1 VKRTL
6 VLSVTALIICA
17 VLFSCEKKEERE
29 AAPPRTAA
37 EWLAEELDLDE
48 AIVRAPAGIVSATV
62 PLDIEFRE
70 PVIPAHLVG
79 TVLDKNPFTFEPPI
93 QGQAKWQSQR
103 TLRFMPD
110 GYLPAGAEVKA
121 VLNGTAA
128 FGDEKKVN
136 DFLFS
141 FKVAEQEVLSLVGDF
156 VAVPEREN
164 AVQYTGTFEFAQPV
178 DVDKIQAEIEFRG
191 PDGKVNLAVTPYE
204 DPHKAGVKS
213 RVILRTDKGR
223 SFTISLPPRYSAE
236 GKRWERPLFL
246 PEIGVF
252 RVLSH
257 TDMTSPDDA
266 RPTYGFRFSDPIKQD
281 IDLSGFVSVTPEV
294 AYDVRIQGK
303 YLLLAGAFNP
313 GQSYTVK
320 IAKGFP
326 STYGTKMPGE
336 FNAEFSI
343 SNMRPE
349 IEWLQHGV
357 YIPTDNTFRLQFKSV
372 NVGRVQIAVTEIYPE
387 NIGFFIQRNTL
398 VDAGE
403 TRRRGRYRS
412 GVYEDLDRVG
422 TAIHIDT
429 LEIAAERNRWVKS
442 ELDLSPVFRGKK
454 NSAFFVLL
462 KFGKDDLTG
471 RCVNDRD
478 EMEEGDL
485 FYESA
490 NYYENP
496 CSPGYYYTRGAKHKL
511 LISSD
516 VGLTVKH
523 TEDGVHVFAADVL
536 RARPVSGLDLGLY
549 TYQNQLVETKTTDR
563 DGHALFGGHGSY
575 IYGTNS
581 SGIALIKLNHPPWE
595 VNTFDV
601 GGAVGGKSGTDVF
614 IYTDRGVHRP
624 GDTIHLSAVIRMNGE
639 VPPEKQPVIL
649 KVRNARGQIAHEARA
664 SCGFNGHV
672 YFAVPTELSD
682 PTGDWSAGITVGDQ
696 TFTRTLKVETV
707 KPFRLK
713 IDVDMPEAFHPPH
726 TDITGTITCK
736 YLFGAPAADLRSS
749 IRADLSSGSF
759 TTEKH
764 GDFIFSTPMKQY
776 ERRTVEILET
786 RLDGDGTA
794 RFSAHVPNLK
804 LAPGLVRV
812 NLNIN
817 VYEKGGS
824 FATHRRVTTVY
835 PYTAFVGLKNIF
847 AGGYAE
853 AGETYQ
859 LPIIVTDHEGNPV
872 PGHRLDVAVYVNQ
885 RHWWYDYD
893 RRDRQDFRRMES
905 TYLIGEC
912 TYHSGTAPVVHT
924 LPVED
929 NGRHFIEVR
938 DITSGHEAGMFFY
951 AYAWGRPA
959 PADEEERNY
968 LKITSDKNVYA
979 VGDEA
984 TLTFDSPGEGMALL
998 TIEKGDVLIRRRW
1011 KTLHENRTSFMIPL
1025 AEDLMPNCYASISM
1039 IQPHNQNTNDLP
1051 MRLYGIKTLYIEDES
1066 THLPLQLSAPDELK
1080 PKEAFSIDVTSRAP
1094 MSATYT
1100 IAVVD
1105 EGLLDLTGFE
1115 TPVPWNHFFR
1125 KVRLGVTTRDN
1136 FDEIL
1141 GVLYPDIDRYFTI
1154 GGGEAYEEK
1163 ERAKRLGRARVTRF
1177 VPVVLFEGPV
1187 RIEPGETATTS
1198 FTMPNYVG
1206 SVRVMV
1212 VGTAAHSYA
1221 SLDET
1226 VPVRQSLMILPTL
1239 PRVARPGDTFAL
1251 PVSVFAMDSTVQDV
1265 RLSARLSSNLSIEG
1279 PPEVRMRFAKPGE
1292 ADAAFSVMVGNRIG
1306 ADTATVMATS
1316 TSATADYTVH
1326 LPVESPNPF
1335 FTEVTDTTVE
1345 PKQAITLVPEK
1356 FGLEGTN
1363 AARIAFSRMPDI
1375 QLDKRIKYLVRYP
1388 YGCIEQTTSSAFPQ
1402 IFLPY
1407 LVDLGSHQ
1415 KQMVTDNINAAIARL
1430 KRFQMNEG
1438 SSFWPVLSGRTAN
1451 FSDWGSSYAGHFLI
1465 EARERGYHVPGGLYN
1480 HWLRT
1485 AKKRAKQVNTENHR
1499 YQMYRLF
1506 LLALAGE
1513 PHVGAMNLVR
1523 ENYLSTLDP
1532 LSRKLL
1538 AAAYYV
1544 SGEKDAARVIDRS
1557 APTEI
1562 PPFRE
1567 LGGTYGSALRDRAL
1581 MTYLC
1586 VKMEDM
1592 QAAGRLLRATA
1603 KEFTPG
1609 GWYSTQETA
1618 MALLAIGSYYQGS
1631 PFTGG
1636 AVTFRV
1642 KTGEKEA
1649 ETVTLSGYQTM
1660 RDLVDVWGEEIVIT
1674 NESDNPLFVT
1684 LLVEG
1689 IPLDERIET
1698 EFSGLH
1704 LARNFFDAD
1713 GRPIDVSAR
1722 RQGEGFWIVY
1732 TVENQY
1738 SMPLR
1743 TLALTSVFPSGWEIV
1758 NRRVTGQALPP
1769 WVQGLGATTGE
1780 YMDIRDD
1787 RINWFFDLPER
1798 GKVRFAAEI
1807 NPTFRGR
1814 YRLPPVSVEAMYSPE
1829 YFARI
1834 AGGNVFVK

>member
-1 VKRTL
+1 ML
-6 VLSVTALIICA
+6 CA
-17 VLFSCEKKEERE
+17 ALFSCAKKEERE

-37 EWLAEELDLDE
+37 EWLAEELDLGK
-48 AIVRAPAGIVSATV
+48 AVVRAPAGIVSAAV

-93 QGQAKWQSQR
+93 EGQARWQSQR
-103 TLRFMPD
+103 MLRFTPH
-110 GYLPAGAEVKA
+110 GYLPAGTEVKA
-121 VLNGTAA
+121 VLYGTAA

-141 FKVAEQEVLSLVGDF
+141 FKVAEQEVLSVVGDF

-164 AVQYTGTFEFAQPV
+164 AVQYTGTLEFAQPV
-178 DVDKIQAEIEFRG
+178 DVAEIGAEIDFRG
-191 PDGKVNLAVTPYE
+191 PDGKVDLAVTLYE
-204 DPHKAGVKS
+204 DPHKVGVTS
-213 RVILRTDKGR
+213 GIILRTDRGR
-223 SFTISLPPRYSAE
+223 SFTLSLPPRYSAA
-236 GKRWERPLFL
+236 GKKWERSVFL

-257 TDMTSPDDA
+257 MDMTSPDDD

-313 GQSYTVK
+313 GESYTAR
-320 IAKGFP
+320 IARGFP

-336 FNAEFSI
+336 FNTEFSI
-343 SNMRPE
+343 SNIRPE

-372 NVGRVQIAVTEIYPE
+372 NVGRVQVAVTEIYPE
-387 NIGFFIQRNTL
+387 NIGFFIQKNAL

-403 TRRRGRYRS
+403 TLRRGRYHG
-412 GVYEDLDRVG
+412 GVYEELDRVG

-429 LEIAAERNRWVKS
+429 LEITAERNRWVKS
-442 ELDLSPVFRGKK
+442 ELDLGPVFLGKK

-462 KFGKDDLTG
+462 RFGMYDLTG

-490 NYYENP
+490 NYYDNP
-496 CSPGYYYTRGAKHKL
+496 CSPGYYYTRGTVHKL

-516 VGLTVKH
+516 IGLTVKH
-523 TEDGVHVFAADVL
+523 AEDGVHVFAADVL
-536 RARPVSGLDLGLY
+536 RARPVSGLALGLY
-549 TYQNQLVETKTTDR
+549 TYQNQLVETRTTGH
-563 DGHALFGGHGSY
+563 DGHALFEGRGSY

-601 GGAVGGKSGTDVF
+601 GGAAGGQSGTDVF
-614 IYTDRGVHRP
+614 IYADRGVHRP
-624 GDTIHLSAVIRMNGE
+624 GDTIHLSAVIRTNGE
-639 VPPEKQPVIL
+639 VPPEKLPVIL
-649 KVRNARGQIAHEARA
+649 RVRNARGQVAHEART

-672 YFAVPTELSD
+672 CFSVPTDLSD
-682 PTGDWSAGITVGDQ
+682 PTGDWSAGLTIGDQ
-696 TFTRTLKVETV
+696 TFTKTLKIETV

-713 IDVDMPEAFHPPH
+713 IDVDMPETFHPPR
-726 TDITGTITCK
+726 TDISGTIACK
-736 YLFGAPAADLRSS
+736 YLFGAPAADLRVNV
-749 IRADLSSGSF
+749 RADLSGINF
-759 TTEKH
+759 TTEKF
-764 GDFIFSTPMKQY
+764 GDFIFSTPMRQY
-776 ERRTVEILET
+776 VGRDVEILEAK
-786 RLDGDGTA
+786 LDGDGTA
-794 RFSAHVPNLK
+794 RFKAGVPNLK
-804 LAPGLVRV
+804 QAPGLVRA

-824 FATHRRVTTVY
+824 FVTHRRVTTVY
-835 PYTAFVGLKNIF
+835 PFTAFVGLKNVF

-859 LPIIVTDHEGNPV
+859 LPIIVTDRDGNPV

-905 TYLIGEC
+905 TYLIGEH
-912 TYHSGTAPVVHT
+912 TYHSGTEPVVHT

-929 NGRHFIEVR
+929 YGRHFVEVR
-938 DITSGHEAGMFFY
+938 DVTSGHEAGMFFY
-951 AYAWGRPA
+951 AAAWGVPV
-959 PADEEERNY
+959 PADEEERNF
-968 LKITSDKNVYA
+968 LLITSDKNVYA
-979 VGDEA
+979 VGDDA
-984 TLTFDSPGEGMALL
+984 TLTFDSPGAGMALL
-998 TIEKGDVLIRRRW
+998 TIEKGDVLVSRTW
-1011 KTLHENRTSFMIPL
+1011 KSLEGNRTSFTIPL

-1066 THLPLQLSAPDELK
+1066 THLPLRLSAPEELR
-1080 PKEAFSIDVTSRAP
+1080 PKETFSIDVTSRAREA
-1094 MSATYT
+1094 ATYT

-1105 EGLLDLTGFE
+1105 EGLLDLTGFG
-1115 TPVPWNHFFR
+1115 TPAPWDHFFR

-1154 GGGEAYEEK
+1154 GGGEAFEEK
-1163 ERAKRLGRARVTRF
+1163 EREKRLGRARVTRF
-1177 VPVVLFEGPV
+1177 VPVVLFEGPL

-1212 VGTAAHSYA
+1212 VGAAAHSYA

-1226 VPVRQSLMILPTL
+1226 IPVRQSLMILPTL

-1251 PVSVFAMDSTVQDV
+1251 PVSVFAMDSTVQVV

-1279 PPEVRMRFAKPGE
+1279 PPEVRVRFAKPGE
-1292 ADAAFSVMVGNRIG
+1292 ADAAFSVKVGNRIG
-1306 ADTATVMATS
+1306 ADTATVIAAS
-1316 TSATADYTVH
+1316 AGATADYTVH
-1326 LPVESPNPF
+1326 LPVESPNPY

-1345 PKQAITLVPEK
+1345 ARRAITLVPEK

-1388 YGCIEQTTSSAFPQ
+1388 YGCIEQTTSSVFPQ

-1415 KQMVTDNINAAIARL
+1415 KQMVTDNINAAVSRL

-1438 SSFWPVLSGRTAN
+1438 FSFWPVSNGHAAK

-1465 EARERGYHVPGGLYN
+1465 EARDRGYHVPGGLYD
-1480 HWLRT
+1480 HWLKT
-1485 AKKRAKQVNTENHR
+1485 AKKRAKQVNAENHR

-1557 APTEI
+1557 VPTEI

-1567 LGGTYGSALRDRAL
+1567 LGGTYGSALRDRAF

-1586 VKMEDM
+1586 VKMDDM

-1618 MALLAIGSYYQGS
+1618 MSLLAIGSYYEGS

-1642 KTGEKEA
+1642 KVGENEA
-1649 ETVTLSGYQTM
+1649 ETMTLSGYQTM
-1660 RDLVDVWGEEIVIT
+1660 LDLVDAWGEEIVIT
-1674 NESDNPLFVT
+1674 NESDTPLFVT

-1689 IPLDERIET
+1689 IPIDDRIEA

-1704 LARNFFDAD
+1704 MARNFFDID

-1758 NRRVTGQALPP
+1758 NRRLTGEALPP
-1769 WVQGLGATTGE
+1769 WVQGLGVTAGQ

-1798 GKVRFAAEI
+1798 GKTRFAVEI

-1834 AGGNVFVK
+1834 AGGIVSVE